1 MESVVNREV
10 DDLITVIEIFRE
22 EVAPFLFN
30 AARRMDMAQHLF
42 AGMVVGQ
49 IPREF
54 EESHMMAAT
63 GWSWQALQATPI
75 DVVQKMA
82 LYLAVSDARNTQ
94 GSLDFTECEKE
105 EPYDNR

>member
-1 MESVVNREV
+1 MG
-10 DDLITVIEIFRE
+10 
-22 EVAPFLFN
+22 
-30 AARRMDMAQHLF
+30 MAQRLF

-54 EESHMMAAT
+54 EETHMMAAT
-63 GWSWQALQATPI
+63 GWSWQVLQATPI

-82 LYLAVSDARNTQ
+82 IYLAVSDARNTQ
-94 GSLDFTECEKE
+94 GSLDFPESEKE